1 MSKTFKDLMEW
12 GNIMHPALQKY
23 LKSKGL
29 DPRYVSRNQMIGH
42 SKTGTFSKWKKDHYD
57 KARMSHG
64 LMDSVEVEELDVIEE
79 DKFQDPKA
87 ATQTVGMEV
96 ESSKQQQL
104 SKSARMIKSIY
115 KHHCVSEDKDVITYG
130 KQPKLVDTFGKSKSG
145 NTKPGASATLTVGTT
160 LTGEKRDDVEFDP
173 KMQVTN
179 GVTSTLNQ
187 KKKITK

>member
-145 NTKPGASATLTVGTT
+145 NTKPGASATLTGGTT

>member
-42 SKTGTFSKWKKDHYD
+42 SKTGAFSKWKKDHYD
-57 KARMSHG
+57 KARATHG
-64 LMDSVEVEELDVIEE
+64 MESIEVEDLDVLEE

-96 ESSKQQQL
+96 ESSRQQQL

-115 KHHCVSEDKDVITYG
+115 KHHGVSEDKDVMTYG
-130 KQPKLVDTFGKSKSG
+130 KQPKLVDTFGKSKIG
-145 NTKPGASATLTVGTT
+145 DTKPGASATLTGGTT

-179 GVTSTLNQ
+179 GLTTTLNQ

>member
-42 SKTGTFSKWKKDHYD
+42 SKTGAFSKWKKDHYD
-57 KARMSHG
+57 KARMTHG
-64 LMDSVEVEELDVIEE
+64 LMDSVEVEEVDVIEE
-79 DKFQDPKA
+79 DKFQDSKA

-104 SKSARMIKSIY
+104 SKSARMIKSLY
-115 KHHCVSEDKDVITYG
+115 KHHGVSEDKDVMTYG
-130 KQPKLVDTFGKSKSG
+130 KQPKLVDTFGKSKIG
-145 NTKPGASATLTVGTT
+145 DTKPGASSTLTGGTT

-179 GVTSTLNQ
+179 GLTSTLNQ